1 MDGAIGSVALGRLT
15 ASDQWRP
22 WISQIK
28 AIAIQGD
35 IWDQINPELPIEP
48 EAPSAPRRPVPSDVK
63 RDAQL
68 TSDLTNTELSRYRDL
83 LGVYQVERAE
93 YEYRVKSRQMILRII
108 ASSIDQRYEAF
119 LVDQYSP
126 YRQLRT
132 LHELFQ
138 SSDRTRI
145 QTLRRKWQK
154 LFRTT
159 IDKDSVG
166 KWLSEVHQQYLE
178 GHQAGVP
185 EIQHQES
192 VIFDILSAL
201 KPVAPGFC
209 EIWYHEI
216 FNKSRSI
223 DVPRFIRT
231 FLNQADFQVQ
241 RSTISQAA
249 FSTWQGHTEANRQQC
264 VCGKSHTYDKC
275 FYLNPTIC
283 PEKFELRQEVKDRI
297 KKKLQSEE
305 LLNEVK
311 LQLPNFRIEDLDKKI
326 ALYTSYPGPSQV
338 SF

>member
-1 MDGAIGSVALGRLT
+1 MEGALGSVALGRLT

-28 AIAIQGD
+28 AIALQGG

-48 EAPSAPRRPVPSDVK
+48 EAPSTPRRPVPSDIK
-63 RDAQL
+63 RDAL
-68 TSDLTNTELSRYRDL
+68 STSDLTNTELTRYRDL
-83 LGVYQVERAE
+83 LSIYQVEKGE
-93 YEYRVKSRQMILRII
+93 YDQQVKGRQMILRII
-108 ASSIDQRYEAF
+108 ATTIDHKYQAF
-119 LVDQYSP
+119 LIDQYSP
-126 YRQLRT
+126 YRQLRA

-145 QTLRRKWQK
+145 QVLRQKWQS
-154 LFRTT
+154 LLHTT
-159 IDKDSVG
+159 VNKESV
-166 KWLSEVHQQYLE
+166 KMWLSEVHQQYLE

-201 KPVAPGFC
+201 QPVAPGFC

-249 FSTWQGHTEANRQQC
+249 FSTWQGYPEANRQRC
-264 VCGKSHTYDKC
+264 VCGKSHTYDEC
-275 FYLNPTIC
+275 FYLNPTLC

-326 ALYTSYPGPSQV
+326 AFYTSYPRPSQV